1 MPFALLLAMQA
12 AGMII
17 DWYGSKQQVAL
28 GRMGA
33 KVEQAGIESNI
44 AQSRLETEDQTVE
57 AMKQLRQ
64 NLGSQAA
71 LFAARGQRG
80 NAGSALSISNESIS
94 NFDSD
99 KRMRDINQ
107 KGREAALK
115 AGMTMSKL
123 HQSASESDI
132 WSSFLSRS
140 AKNFPASSI
149 GEFGNSGNSGSAI
162 KSAAAPW
169 GGRSFGISSV

>member
-12 AGMII
+12 AGMIV
-17 DWYGSKQQVAL
+17 DWYGSKQQIAL

-80 NAGSALSISNESIS
+80 NAGSALLISNESVS
-94 NFDSD
+94 NFNAD

-132 WSSFLSRS
+132 WNSFLKRS
-140 AKNFPASSI
+140 ANNFPASS
-149 GEFGNSGNSGSAI
+149 FGNFGGSSGGSSAFAGSSARGSSG
-162 KSAAAPW
+162 
-169 GGRSFGISSV
+169 FGLSSV